1 MKDAVIKSEVVVSEL
16 LGAESMLYTKIG
28 DTEFI
33 SKVDARDFHH
43 PGEMIDLAF
52 DINKGH
58 FFDPQTEEVIK
69 YLEAS
74 VTMTDASIVSLYANL
89 TFFFITL
96 GCFASVKVGIST
108 CLLKVLA
115 KSRQY

>member
-1 MKDAVIKSEVVVSEL
+1 
-16 LGAESMLYTKIG
+16 
-28 DTEFI
+28 
-33 SKVDARDFHH
+33 
-43 PGEMIDLAF
+43 
-52 DINKGH
+52 
-58 FFDPQTEEVIK
+58 
-69 YLEAS
+69 
-74 VTMTDASIVSLYANL
+74 MTDASIVSLYANL